1 MITEIAI
8 SLFWYAHLLVWNW
21 ICLFSTLLLEGLA
34 EEDWKIKREYLLQ
47 KKVQLQLSL
56 SLKHTAIHT
65 ET

>member
-1 MITEIAI
+1 M
-8 SLFWYAHLLVWNW
+8 
-21 ICLFSTLLLEGLA
+21 EGLA